1 MIFRLK
7 KDKRVAA
14 GHHCL
19 KGQCVDVSEEVGMAD
34 PDLEPVLERGLPK
47 PAVEG
52 QPGNPSIEAPA
63 NHRIIRG

>member
-1 MIFRLK
+1 MLFRAK

-14 GHHCL
+14 GHHL
-19 KGQCVDVSEEVGMAD
+19 SKGQTIDLAEEVGALD

-52 QPGNPSIEAPA
+52 QPGAPNVEAPVG
-63 NHRIIRG
+63 HKLIRG